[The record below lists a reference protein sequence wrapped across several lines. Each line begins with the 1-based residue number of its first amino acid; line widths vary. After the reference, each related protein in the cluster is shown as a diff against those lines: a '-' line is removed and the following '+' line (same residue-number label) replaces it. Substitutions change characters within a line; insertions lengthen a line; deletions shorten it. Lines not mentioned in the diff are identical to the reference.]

1 MAFDITRKR
10 IVNPA
15 EPVAFTF
22 TAGKTAGSSVDFG
35 GEDEK
40 TVILFNNTGSGAG
53 TATISAGDGIQG
65 VTDLTVDV
73 PVGFSSMVLESG
85 VCKKLAGDNKGGVVI
100 KVSATTIAIAAVEL
114 R

>member
-15 EPVAFTF
+15 EPIAFTF

-65 VTDLTVDV
+65 VTDLTVAV

-85 VCKKLAGDNKGGVVI
+85 VCKKLTGDNKGAVVI

>member
-15 EPVAFTF
+15 EPIAFTF

-73 PVGFSSMVLESG
+73 PVGFSAIVLESG
-85 VCKKLAGDNKGGVVI
+85 VCKKLTGDNKGGVVI

>member
-1 MAFDITRKR
+1 MAFDIIRKR

-15 EPVAFTF
+15 EPIAFTF
-22 TAGKTAGSSVDFG
+22 TAGKTAGSTVDFG

-65 VTDLTVDV
+65 VADLTVNV

-85 VCKKLAGDNKGGVVI
+85 VCKKLTGDNKGAVVI

>member
-1 MAFDITRKR
+1 MAFDVTRKR

-15 EPVAFTF
+15 EPIAFTF

-40 TVILFNNTGSGAG
+40 TVILFNNTGSSPG

-65 VTDLTVDV
+65 VTDLTVNV

-85 VCKKLAGDNKGGVVI
+85 VCKKLTGDNKGGVVI

>member
-35 GEDEK
+35 GEDET
-40 TVILFNNTGSGAG
+40 TVTLFNNTGSAG

-65 VTDLTVDV
+65 GTDLTVDV
-73 PVGFSSMVLESG
+73 PVGCSSMGLESG

>member
-15 EPVAFTF
+15 EPIVFTF
-22 TAGKTAGSSVDFG
+22 TAGKTAGSTVDFG

-73 PVGFSSMVLESG
+73 PVGFSAIVLESG
-85 VCKKLAGDNKGGVVI
+85 VCKKLTGDNKGAVVI
-100 KVSATTIAIAAVEL
+100 KVSATTIGIAAVEL

>member
-15 EPVAFTF
+15 EPIAFTF
-22 TAGKTAGSSVDFG
+22 TAGKTAGSTVDFG

-73 PVGFSSMVLESG
+73 PVGFSAIVLESG
-85 VCKKLAGDNKGGVVI
+85 VCKKLTGDNKGAVVI
-100 KVSATTIAIAAVEL
+100 KVSATTIGIAAVEL

>member
-15 EPVAFTF
+15 EPIAFTF
-22 TAGKTAGSSVDFG
+22 TAGKTAGSTVDFG

-85 VCKKLAGDNKGGVVI
+85 VCKKLTGDNKGAVVI
-100 KVSATTIAIAAVEL
+100 KVSATTIGIAAVEL

>member
-15 EPVAFTF
+15 EPIAFTF
-22 TAGKTAGSSVDFG
+22 TAGKTAGSTVDFG

-40 TVILFNNTGSGAG
+40 TVILFNNTGGGAG

-73 PVGFSSMVLESG
+73 PVGFSAIVLESG
-85 VCKKLAGDNKGGVVI
+85 VCKKLTGDNKGAVVI
-100 KVSATTIAIAAVEL
+100 KVSATTIGIAAVEL

>member
-15 EPVAFTF
+15 EPIAFTF
-22 TAGKTAGSSVDFG
+22 TAGKTAGSTVDFG

-73 PVGFSSMVLESG
+73 PVGFSAIVLESG
-85 VCKKLAGDNKGGVVI
+85 VCKKLTGDNKGAVVI
-100 KVSATTIAIAAVEL
+100 KVSATTIGIAEVEL

>member
-15 EPVAFTF
+15 EPIAFTF

-65 VTDLTVDV
+65 VTDLTVAV

-85 VCKKLAGDNKGGVVI
+85 VCKKLTGDNKGGVVI

>member
-15 EPVAFTF
+15 EAVGFSF
-22 TAGKTAGSSVDFG
+22 TAGKTSGSTVDFG

-40 TVILFNNTGSGAG
+40 TVILFNNTGSNAG
-53 TATISAGDGIQG
+53 TATIEAGDGIQG
-65 VTDLTVDV
+65 VSDLTVNV
-73 PVGFSSMVLESG
+73 PVGFSAIVLESG
-85 VCKKLAGDNKGGVVI
+85 ACKKLTGSNKGAAVI
-100 KVSATTIAIAAVEL
+100 KVSATTIGIAAVEL

>member
-1 MAFDITRKR
+1 MDFDITRKR

-15 EPVAFTF
+15 EPIAFTF

-85 VCKKLAGDNKGGVVI
+85 VCKKLTGDNKGGVVI

>member
-85 VCKKLAGDNKGGVVI
+85 VCKKLTGDNKGGVVI
-100 KVSATTIAIAAVEL
+100 KVSATTISIAAVEL

>member
-65 VTDLTVDV
+65 VTDLTVNV

-85 VCKKLAGDNKGGVVI
+85 VCKKLTGDNKGAVVI

>member
-15 EPVAFTF
+15 EPIAFTF

-40 TVILFNNTGSGAG
+40 TVILFNNTGSAG
-53 TATISAGDGIQG
+53 TATIEAGDGIQG
-65 VTDLTVDV
+65 VSDLTVNV
-73 PVGFSSMVLESG
+73 PAGFSAIVLESG
-85 VCKKLAGDNKGGVVI
+85 ACKKLTGANKGAAVI
-100 KVSATTIAIAAVEL
+100 KVSATTIGIAAVEL

>member
-15 EPVAFTF
+15 EPIAFTF

-85 VCKKLAGDNKGGVVI
+85 VCKKLTGDNKGAVVI

>member
-1 MAFDITRKR
+1 MAFDIIRKR

-15 EPVAFTF
+15 EPIAFTF
-22 TAGKTAGSSVDFG
+22 TAGKTAGSTVDFG

-85 VCKKLAGDNKGGVVI
+85 VCKKLTGDNKGAVVI

>member
-15 EPVAFTF
+15 EPIAFAF

-85 VCKKLAGDNKGGVVI
+85 VCKKLTGDNKGGVVI

>member
-1 MAFDITRKR
+1 MAFDIIRKR
-10 IVNPA
+10 ILNPA
-15 EPVAFTF
+15 EPIAFTF
-22 TAGKTAGSSVDFG
+22 TAGKTAGSTVDFG

-65 VTDLTVDV
+65 VTDLTVNV

-85 VCKKLAGDNKGGVVI
+85 VCKKLTGDNKGAVVI

>member
-85 VCKKLAGDNKGGVVI
+85 VCKKLTGDNKGGVVI

>member
-1 MAFDITRKR
+1 MAFDVTRKR

-15 EPVAFTF
+15 EPIAFTF

-85 VCKKLAGDNKGGVVI
+85 VCKKLTGDNKGGVVI

>member
-1 MAFDITRKR
+1 MAFDVTRKR

-15 EPVAFTF
+15 EPIAFTF

-85 VCKKLAGDNKGGVVI
+85 VCKKLTGDNKGAVVI